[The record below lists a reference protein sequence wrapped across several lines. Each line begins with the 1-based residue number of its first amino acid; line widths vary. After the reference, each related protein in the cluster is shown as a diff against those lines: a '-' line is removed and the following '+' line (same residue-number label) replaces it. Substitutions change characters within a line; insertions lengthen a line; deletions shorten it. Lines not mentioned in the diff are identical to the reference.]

1 MALIPG
7 MFLSFEDPLLGVVPN
22 TIIFQYNPHTIT
34 RVFTPPMR
42 VAGGGGGAADRGR
55 ATRASSQPATE
66 TYAMTLELD
75 ATDGLEREA
84 PITTA
89 LGVAPRLA
97 ALEMLLQPVRKSPLA
112 ALVGSLRSGGGA
124 TIPASRVPLVIMA
137 WGPGRIAP
145 VTFDRLTITETGF
158 DQLLNPIHAT
168 AEVGLSV
175 IRPDDAA
182 GLDVFARAAAL
193 YYQGAREVKALLS
206 LAQMAELA

>member
-7 MFLSFEDPLLGVVPN
+7 MLLSFDDPLLGVVPN

-42 VAGGGGGAADRGR
+42 GDGADSAR
-55 ATRASSQPATE
+55 ATRASAQPAME
-66 TYAMTLELD
+66 SYSMTLEFD

-112 ALVGSLRSGGGA
+112 ALVSSLRSGGGA
-124 TIPASRVPLVIMA
+124 TIPASRVPLVIMV
-137 WGPGRIAP
+137 WGPARIAP
-145 VTFDRLTITETGF
+145 VTFDGLTITETGF
-158 DQLLNPIHAT
+158 DELLNPIHAT
-168 AEVGLSV
+168 AEVSLTV

-182 GLDVFARAAAL
+182 GLDVFARAAAQ
-193 YYQGAREVKALLS
+193 YYQGAREVKALAS
-206 LAQMAELA
+206 LAQLAELA